1 MIKAKDIK
9 TPEDLVEVVFDW
21 LPCDDP
27 CEFILDSLDDELF
40 KVVIQQV
47 CDRINDMNDD

>member
-21 LPCDDP
+21 LPC
-27 CEFILDSLDDELF
+27 EFILDSLDDELF
-40 KVVIQQV
+40 KTVIQQV
-47 CDRINDMNDD
+47 CDRINDLNDD